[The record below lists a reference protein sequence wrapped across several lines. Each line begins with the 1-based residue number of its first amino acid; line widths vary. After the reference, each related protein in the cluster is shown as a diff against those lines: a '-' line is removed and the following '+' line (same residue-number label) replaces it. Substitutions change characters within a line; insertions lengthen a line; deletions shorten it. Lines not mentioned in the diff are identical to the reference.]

1 MLQPTPFQRIVPLS
15 NPLFS
20 TFVFWGGWGAFSLS
34 TASLPPYAN
43 VYSLGLTTIS
53 RSSLA
58 VVLGGS

>member
-1 MLQPTPFQRIVPLS
+1 LG
-15 NPLFS
+15 
-20 TFVFWGGWGAFSLS
+20 GGWGAFSLS